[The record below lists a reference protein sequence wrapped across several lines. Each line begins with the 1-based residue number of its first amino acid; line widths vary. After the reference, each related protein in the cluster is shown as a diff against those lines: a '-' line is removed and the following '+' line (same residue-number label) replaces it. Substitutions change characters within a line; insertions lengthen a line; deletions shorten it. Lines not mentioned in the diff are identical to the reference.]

1 MPVFRILVFYLTF
14 FFTILLSSWTYAV
27 PVAPLVHSLSQ
38 HDGFEFE
45 ARQWG
50 DERLRGWETVDG
62 YSIVFDDDLRS
73 WTYAVH
79 GADGSLIS
87 SSRVVGRDSPLSDVP
102 KSIRPIGQARLLST
116 LKLFSREMSA
126 EAPQRIVPSTGT
138 ASIPVILI
146 NFNDTTTTFTAED
159 FNTLLFGTGNY
170 SMKDYY
176 EEVSYGA
183 FSVSAGPGGTVG
195 WYQASN
201 THANYGTNVGGDDA
215 WPGDL
220 VYEAVAAADAAGFNF
235 AAYDQNNDCYVDVVA
250 IVHQGSGEEASGNA
264 TDIWS
269 HRWTLNGAKYWGRSH
284 NGEYTTNATCTADPS
299 QKVKVNDYII
309 QPETYLGG
317 MQTMGVFAHEYGH
330 ALGLPDLY
338 DTDGSS
344 EGIGNW
350 SLMAGGSW
358 NEVSVSGD
366 RPAHPDAWCKYKL
379 GWVTPVQVT
388 GTLTNE
394 PITQS
399 ATAADVYKLLNGS
412 PSTGGEY
419 FLVENRQKAGFDI
432 GLPGAGLLIWH
443 IDEAKS
449 TNTGECYPGG
459 PSCVTNHYHVALVQA
474 DNLWHM
480 EKGLNRGDTGDP
492 YPGSTGNTSFT
503 ASSSPNSNLYN
514 ENPSGVSITGISASG
529 ATMTATMAISV
540 ACTYSISPSSQSF
553 TASGG
558 TGSVSVTT
566 QSGCGWT
573 AVSNAS
579 WTTITSG
586 SSGTGSGTVNYS
598 VASTTSAR
606 TGTMTIAG
614 QTFTVSQEGGETALS
629 NGVPQSGSVTGTSA
643 QSNWVY
649 YYAEFGS
656 GATNLVIDL
665 YNLSADADLY
675 VRRGSKPTT
684 STYDCRS
691 WNSGTTNEQCSSSTP
706 SSGTWWIGVNNY
718 ATGTISYTVKAAWSG
733 GGFIDVP
740 TTHWAYNYIMAI
752 YNNSITVGCSQTPL
766 KYCPD
771 DYVTRGQMAA
781 FIIRAKYGET
791 FSYTTTPYFTDV
803 PSTHTF
809 FKYVQKLRDDG
820 ITVVSGTYGV
830 NEYVTRGQ
838 MAAFIIRA
846 KFGESFSY
854 TTTPYFS
861 DVPSTHNFFKYV
873 QKLRDEGITA
883 VTGTYYVNNNVTR
896 AEMAAF
902 IARAFLGM
910 Q

>member
-1 MPVFRILVFYLTF
+1 MIIGGVSMEWKKVKYLFLANFLLITVAFTNLEGAPLRNVPVTITQPDGKIVHCFASGDEFYNWLHDKDGYVIIQDKSTGYY
-14 FFTILLSSWTYAV
+14 TYATKSGEQ
-27 PVAPLVHSLSQ
+27 A
-38 HDGFEFE
+38 
-45 ARQWG
+45 
-50 DERLRGWETVDG
+50 
-62 YSIVFDDDLRS
+62 
-73 WTYAVH
+73 
-79 GADGSLIS
+79 LIS
-87 SSRVVGRDSPLSDVP
+87 SSHIVGEVDPKIAGLEKQTKPPPSKIIEQLAPFPEGSPANPWGILNTP
-102 KSIRPIGQARLLST
+102 T
-116 LKLFSREMSA
+116 
-126 EAPQRIVPSTGT
+126 TGT
-138 ASIPVILI
+138 INNLIIFIRFSDEAEFTDSVSYYDSLFNASASGDNSVL
-146 NFNDTTTTFTAED
+146 
-159 FNTLLFGTGNY
+159 NY
-170 SMKDYY
+170 FL
-176 EEVSYGA
+176 EVSYNQLTVSSTYYPTPSEGIVVSYQDSQPRA
-183 FSVSAGPGGTVG
+183 YYQPYNSVTNPTGYSGDTERTTREHTLLANAVSAISSQVPT
-195 WYQASN
+195 SLN
-201 THANYGTNVGGDDA
+201 IDGD
-215 WPGDL
+215 
-220 VYEAVAAADAAGFNF
+220 
-235 AAYDQNNDCYVDVVA
+235 NDGYVDNVIF
-250 IVHQGSGEEASGNA
+250 IVSGSPTGWASLLWPHM
-264 TDIWS
+264 WS
-269 HRWTLNGAKYWGRSH
+269 LYSQTAYINGKRV
-284 NGEYTTNATCTADPS
+284 YTYNFQLQTALS
-299 QKVKVNDYII
+299 SSGVGVLCH
-309 QPETYLGG
+309 EMFHSLGS
-317 MQTMGVFAHEYGH
+317 
-330 ALGLPDLY
+330 PDLY
-338 DTDGSS
+338 HYSYDGLQPVWKWDIMEYDLNPPQHMGAYMKYRYGTWISS
-344 EGIGNW
+344 IPRIT
-350 SLMAGGSW
+350 A
-358 NEVSVSGD
+358 SGT
-366 RPAHPDAWCKYKL
+366 Y
-379 GWVTPVQVT
+379 
-388 GTLTNE
+388 TLNPLTSSTNNVYRINS
-394 PITQS
+394 PNSSTQ
-399 ATAADVYKLLNGS
+399 
-412 PSTGGEY
+412 Y
-419 FLVENRQKAGFDI
+419 FLVEYRKKTGTFENS
-432 GLPGAGLLIWH
+432 LPGEGLLVYRINSSVDGAGNRNGPP
-443 IDEAKS
+443 DEVYIYRPGGTTTANGTPINAPYSSNAGRTSINDS
-449 TNTGECYPGG
+449 TNPSSFLSSGG
-459 PSCVTNHYHVALVQA
+459 AG
-474 DNLWHM
+474 
-480 EKGLNRGDTGDP
+480 GLNISNVGAIADTI
-492 YPGSTGNTSFT
+492 SFAVT
-503 ASSSPNSNLYN
+503 
-514 ENPSGVSITGISASG
+514 IT
-529 ATMTATMAISV
+529 T
-540 ACTYSISPSSQSF
+540 CTYSISPSSQSF

-803 PSTHTF
+803 PSTNTF